1 MTDMPTTPASRPALD
16 EWLLS
21 VVEAFDVEPRLRRVV
36 FTADALNQLDYRPGQ
51 ALVLRLPLPEGGTG
65 RRDYTIR
72 WLDRQA
78 KRLAIDFVLH
88 GSTPAPNWARAAQA
102 GDTLLALGPRGRSV
116 IAPEADWHL
125 FCVDETGMPA
135 LRHMLE
141 TIPAGTIVHAMI
153 ETAAAEDETPIETA
167 ATLTCH
173 WVARGSVPAGPNPLV
188 LEALRALPLPAG
200 RGQAYLMGET
210 SNVRSWRH
218 HLVQAGLPK
227 TAIAS
232 EGYWRPGRIGGHDH
246 VDD

>member
-1 MTDMPTTPASRPALD
+1 MTDMPTTPASRPALE
-16 EWLLS
+16 EWNLS

-36 FTADALNQLDYRPGQ
+36 FTADTLDQLDYRPGQ
-51 ALVLRLPLPEGGTG
+51 ALVLRMPLPEGGTG

-72 WLDRQA
+72 SLDREA

-88 GSTPAPNWARAAQA
+88 GSTPAPSWARAVQA
-102 GDTLLALGPRGRSV
+102 GHTLLALGPRGRSV
-116 IAPEADWHL
+116 IAPKADWHL

-141 TIPAGTIVHAMI
+141 TVPAGTVVHALI
-153 ETAAAEDETPIETA
+153 ETASSEDETAIETA
-167 ATLTCH
+167 ATLTSR
-173 WVARGSVPAGPNPLV
+173 WLARGDIPAGPNALV
-188 LEALRALPLPAG
+188 LEALRALPLLAG
-200 RGQAYLMGET
+200 KGQAYLMGET

>member
-1 MTDMPTTPASRPALD
+1 MTDMPAAPASRPALD
-16 EWLLS
+16 EWHLS

-36 FTADALNQLDYRPGQ
+36 FSADTLDQLDYRPGQ
-51 ALVLRLPLPEGGTG
+51 ALVLRMPLPEGGTG

-88 GSTPAPNWARAAQA
+88 GATPAPSWAKAARP
-102 GDTLLALGPRGRSV
+102 GDFLLAHGPRGRTM
-116 IAPEADWHL
+116 IAADADWHL

-141 TIPAGTIVHAMI
+141 TMPAGATVHALIETASAQDETAI
-153 ETAAAEDETPIETA
+153 ETAAALACQWLARNGATP
-167 ATLTCH
+167 
-173 WVARGSVPAGPNPLV
+173 GPNALV
-188 LEALRALPLPAG
+188 LGALQALPLPAG

-218 HLVQAGLPK
+218 HLVQSGMPK
-227 TAIAS
+227 AAIFS